1 VKIRARVSAITVF
14 AMLGSAAGW
23 AAAVPAPAATTA
35 FTGTW
40 SVSPQSSSR
49 TFAGQTI
56 RQIVHTS
63 IGGSQVRIQ
72 LSNVFGN
79 TPLTIADAHVAKS
92 AGGSS
97 ITAGTDKQL
106 TFGGASSV
114 TIPAG
119 GLAISD
125 AATYTVDALAN
136 LAVSFYVNSTSGP
149 STVHN
154 QATQDN
160 YIASGDVSAQTTIS
174 ASTVGNYFYLMNV
187 DVMNPNAE
195 GAVVTL
201 GASITDGVGSSQN
214 NNKRWPNDLAV
225 RLSQAGRTVGVLNQG
240 ISGNGLV
247 TGGTGNSA
255 TYRFDRDVLAQPN
268 VKWVIFTDN
277 PVNDLNSGDT
287 SVTAS
292 RIIAATQDLI
302 NRAHARGI
310 KFICGTLTP
319 FEGAGPNWNTNVES
333 QRVAFDN
340 WVRTAN
346 NGCDGYVDMDNA
358 THDPSHPSRY
368 LPAYDLG
375 DHLHAN
381 EAGLQAMANA
391 VNLSLLSTGTTT
403 PPPPAAPVVSFRA
416 HANGKYVSAD
426 NAGANPLIANKTA
439 IGSWEQFD
447 ELDAGNGNIALR
459 AHANGKLVCADNAG
473 ANPLIANRTAIGGWE
488 TFQLLHNADGS
499 VSLKAQAN
507 GKYVTAESGGASA
520 LIANRTA
527 IGPWEEFDLIS
538 S

>member
-1 VKIRARVSAITVF
+1 
-14 AMLGSAAGW
+14 MLGSAFGW
-23 AAAVPAPAATTA
+23 ATALPAPAATTA

-49 TFAGQTI
+49 TFSGQTI

-79 TPLTIADAHVAKS
+79 APLTIADVHVAKS

-97 ITAGTDKQL
+97 TTAGTDKQL
-106 TFGGASSV
+106 TFGGQTSV
-114 TIPAG
+114 TIAAG
-119 GLAISD
+119 GLAVSD

-149 STVHN
+149 STAHF

-160 YIASGDVSAQTTIS
+160 FIASGDVSANTSIS

-214 NNKRWPNDLAV
+214 NNRRWPNDLAV

-292 RIIAATQDLI
+292 RIITATQDLI

-319 FEGAGPNWNTNVES
+319 FEGTPNWNTNVES

-346 NGCDGYVDMDNA
+346 NGCDAYVDMDNA
-358 THDPSHPSRY
+358 THDPSHPSRF

-391 VNLSLLSTGTTT
+391 VDLNLFTTGST
-403 PPPPAAPVVSFRA
+403 PPPPPVVSFRA
-416 HANGKYVSAD
+416 HANGKYVTAE
-426 NAGANPLIANKTA
+426 NGGANPLIANRTA

-459 AHANGKLVCADNAG
+459 AHANGQLVCADNAG
-473 ANPLIANRTAIGGWE
+473 ANPLIANRTAIGSWE
-488 TFQLLHNADGS
+488 SFQLIHNPDGS
-499 VSLKAQAN
+499 VSLKALAN
-507 GKYVTAESGGASA
+507 GKYVTAENAGANS

-527 IGPWEEFDLIS
+527 IGPWEEFDLITN
-538 S
+538 

>member
-1 VKIRARVSAITVF
+1 VRIGARVTAVTIF
-14 AMLGSAAGW
+14 AMLGSGLGW
-23 AAAVPAPAATTA
+23 AAALPAPAATTA

-40 SVSPQSSSR
+40 AASPQSSSR

-79 TPLTIADAHVAKS
+79 APLTIADVHVAKS

-97 ITAGTDKQL
+97 ITAGTDRPL
-106 TFGGASSV
+106 TFGGQSSV
-114 TIPAG
+114 TIVAG
-119 GLAISD
+119 GLAVSD

-136 LAVSFYVNSTSGP
+136 LAVSFYVNGTSGP

-154 QATQDN
+154 QGTQDN

-174 ASTVGNYFYLMNV
+174 ASTMGSYYYLMNV
-187 DVMNPNAE
+187 DVQNPNAE

-214 NNKRWPNDLAV
+214 NNRRWPNDLAV
-225 RLSQAGRTVGVLNQG
+225 RLSQAGRTVGVLDQG

-287 SVTAS
+287 SVTAA
-292 RIIAATQDLI
+292 RIISATQDLI

-319 FEGAGPNWNTNVES
+319 FEGAGPNWNTSVES

-340 WVRTAN
+340 WVRSAN
-346 NGCDGYVDMDNA
+346 NGCDGYVDMDVA

-368 LPAYDLG
+368 LPSYDLG

-391 VNLSLLSTGTTT
+391 VNLSLLSAGSA
-403 PPPPAAPVVSFRA
+403 PPPPPVVSFRA

-426 NAGANPLIANKTA
+426 NVGANPLIANRTA

-459 AHANGKLVCADNAG
+459 AHANNQIVCADNAG

-499 VSLKAQAN
+499 VSLKSLAN
-507 GKYVTAESGGASA
+507 GKIVTAENAGANP

-527 IGPWEEFDLIS
+527 VGPWEEFDLLS